1 MQSAGRTGVGCLSAL
16 SRNNIFL
23 KAIEAEME
31 IELARE
37 KAATAPE
44 VTRATV
50 ITKQITEL
58 GRSEPD
64 KVAATLRNW
73 LQES

>member
-1 MQSAGRTGVGCLSAL
+1 
-16 SRNNIFL
+16 
-23 KAIEAEME
+23 ME